1 MLEWGRIRRMK
12 MPLYDW
18 ECEICHHQFEEILSS
33 TDVGCLCPMCGARA
47 EKIITKMPLRS
58 YSKRPQDRLW
68 GTSHI
73 SSSEKFKE
81 KQKRKGGK

>member
-1 MLEWGRIRRMK
+1 
-12 MPLYDW
+12 
-18 ECEICHHQFEEILSS
+18 
-33 TDVGCLCPMCGARA
+33 MCGARA

>member
-1 MLEWGRIRRMK
+1 

-18 ECEICHHQFEEILSS
+18 ECESCHYQFEEISSS
-33 TDVGCLCPMCGARA
+33 TETICRCPNCGKGAM
-47 EKIITKMPLRS
+47 KMFIKMPLRS
-58 YSKRPQDRLW
+58 YLKRPQDRLW

-81 KQKRKGGK
+81 KQKRKGEKK